1 MLNSPGRSL
10 MKPASWVVVTASFIA
25 FAFLARAHG
34 KPGPADSWRPEVM
47 ALVGVTSPL
56 GSLLSTEVGP
66 RYPIGLEARAR
77 SESGIGGAVSA
88 EVWWRAEKRLS
99 GALPVTL
106 ELSYAYPVLKGA
118 LVPFGGICARYT
130 YSSLRLGPTA
140 DSAVAVGSGF
150 GVGPALG
157 LEAPLGSRFTGLC
170 RMRLILGETWLSFTD
185 DFGDLSAGEHRV
197 GLSAFEFGLGISFD
211 LLDACMW

>member
-1 MLNSPGRSL
+1 
-10 MKPASWVVVTASFIA
+10 MKPASWIVVISVLAA
-25 FAFLARAHG
+25 FAFPGHAFS
-34 KPGPADSWRPEVM
+34 KTGPADTWRPEVM
-47 ALVGVTSPL
+47 ATVGVTSPL

-88 EVWWRAEKRLS
+88 EVWWRAEKKLS

-106 ELSYAYPVLKGA
+106 ELSYGYPLLDGA

-130 YSSLRLGPTA
+130 YSSLRLGPLA
-140 DSAVAVGSGF
+140 DSILAVGSGF

-170 RMRLILGETWLSFTD
+170 RMRLVLGEAWLSFNEELN
-185 DFGDLSAGEHRV
+185 GLAAGEHRV
-197 GLSAFEFGLGISFD
+197 GLSSFEFGLGISFD

>member
-1 MLNSPGRSL
+1 MKLASLFFLTVVFAAFVFPGHAL
-10 MKPASWVVVTASFIA
+10 GMT
-25 FAFLARAHG
+25 
-34 KPGPADSWRPEVM
+34 GPADSWRPEVM
-47 ALVGVTSPL
+47 ATVGVTSPL
-56 GSLLSTEVGP
+56 GSLLSSEVGP

-88 EVWWRAEKRLS
+88 EIWWRAEKRLS

-106 ELSYAYPVLKGA
+106 ELSYSYPVLEGA
-118 LVPFGGICARYT
+118 LVPFSGICARYT

-140 DSAVAVGSGF
+140 DSVLAVGSGF
-150 GVGPALG
+150 GVGPVLG

-170 RMRLILGETWLSFTD
+170 RMRLVLGEAWLSFNE
-185 DFGDLSAGEHRV
+185 DFDGLAAGEHRA
-197 GLSAFEFGLGISFD
+197 GLSSFEFGLGISSD